1 MKKKI
6 NNKLRIPLY
15 EPFIGKLEKTYVND
29 CLNTNWISSR
39 GKYVKLFEDRFK
51 NFIKIKYAVSVVN
64 GTAALHVALLALGI
78 GENDEV
84 ITPTFTYIATANAIN
99 YVGASIKFVD
109 SKITSWQ
116 IDEDK
121 ISNQITS
128 KTRAILIPHIYGQAC
143 EMNKIKQICKKNKL
157 FLIEDCAEAF
167 GSYYRNK
174 HVGTFG
180 DVSTFSFFGSKTIT
194 TGEGGMVVTN
204 NYKIADKVER
214 LKMVGN
220 DKDKHYWHNIVG
232 YNYRMTNLCAAI
244 GYGQLSKAKF
254 ILKKKR
260 NIFQIYKKNLIN
272 LPISLHEECPN
283 TTHSYWLVSIMVNN
297 ELIRDKLRNYLNN
310 LNIETRPA
318 FYPIHIMP
326 MYYNKKYKNKFP
338 VATQLSKR
346 GVNLPSGPLLTKK
359 DILFICSKIKQFFY
373 KKN

>member
-1 MKKKI
+1 MKK

-15 EPFIGKLEKTYVND
+15 EPFISKLEKTYGND

-78 GENDEV
+78 GEKDEV

-109 SKITSWQ
+109 SKLTSWQ

-121 ISNQITS
+121 ISNHITS
-128 KTRAILIPHIYGQAC
+128 KTRAVLVPHIYGQAC

-157 FLIEDCAEAF
+157 FLIEDCAESF

-180 DVSTFSFFGSKTIT
+180 DVSIFSFFGSKTIT

-204 NYKIADKVER
+204 NYKIAEKVKR

-220 DKDKHYWHNIVG
+220 DKDKHFWHNIVG

-244 GYGQLSKAKF
+244 GYGQLSRVKI
-254 ILKKKR
+254 ILKKK
-260 NIFQIYKKNLIN
+260 N
-272 LPISLHEECPN
+272 SL
-283 TTHSYWLVSIMVNN
+283 
-297 ELIRDKLRNYLNN
+297 
-310 LNIETRPA
+310 LNIR
-318 FYPIHIMP
+318 
-326 MYYNKKYKNKFP
+326 KYTFLRHYIQFNE
-338 VATQLSKR
+338 
-346 GVNLPSGPLLTKK
+346 
-359 DILFICSKIKQFFY
+359 ILKSI
-373 KKN
+373 

>member
-39 GKYVKLFEDRFK
+39 GKYVKLFEDKFK
-51 NFIKIKYAVSVVN
+51 NYINIKYAIAVCN

-78 GENDEV
+78 GRKDEV
-84 ITPTFTYIATANAIN
+84 ITPTFTYIATANSIN
-99 YVGASIKFVD
+99 YVGASVKFVD
-109 SKITSWQ
+109 SKKTSWQ
-116 IDEDK
+116 IDENK
-121 ISNQITS
+121 ISNHITS
-128 KTRAILIPHIYGQAC
+128 RTKAILVPHIYGQAC

-157 FLIEDCAEAF
+157 FLIEDCAESF

-204 NYKIADKVER
+204 NYKIAQKVER

-260 NIFQIYKKNLIN
+260 NIFQIYKKNLKN
-272 LPISLHEECPN
+272 LPISLHEECSN
-283 TTHSYWLVSIMVNN
+283 TTHSYWMVSILVNN
-297 ELIRDKLRNYLNN
+297 EKTRDKLRNYLKN
-310 LNIETRPA
+310 LNIETRPT
-318 FYPIHIMP
+318 FYPIHTMP

-338 VATQLSKR
+338 VATQLGKG

>member
-1 MKKKI
+1 MKK
-6 NNKLRIPLY
+6 NNQSRIPLY
-15 EPFIGKLEKTYVND
+15 EPFISKLEKTYVND

-64 GTAALHVALLALGI
+64 GTAALHVALLTLGI
-78 GENDEV
+78 GEKDEV
-84 ITPTFTYIATANAIN
+84 ISPTFTYIATANAIN
-99 YVGASIKFVD
+99 YVGASVKFVD

-121 ISNQITS
+121 ISNHITS
-128 KTRAILIPHIYGQAC
+128 KTRAVLVPHIYGQAC

-167 GSYYRNK
+167 GSYYKNK

-194 TGEGGMVVTN
+194 TGEGGMVITN
-204 NYKIADKVER
+204 NYKIAEKVES

-220 DKDKHYWHNIVG
+220 DKDKYYWHNIVG

-244 GYGQLSKAKF
+244 GYGQLSRAKF

-297 ELIRDKLRNYLNN
+297 GLIRDKLRNYLNN

-318 FYPIHIMP
+318 FYPIHTMP

-338 VATQLSKR
+338 VATQLGKR

-359 DILFICSKIKQFFY
+359 DILFI
-373 KKN
+373 